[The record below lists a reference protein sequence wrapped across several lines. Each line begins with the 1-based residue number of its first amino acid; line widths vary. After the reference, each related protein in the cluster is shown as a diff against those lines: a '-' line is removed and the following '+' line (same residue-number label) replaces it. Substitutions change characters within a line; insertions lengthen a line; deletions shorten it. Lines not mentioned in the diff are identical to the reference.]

1 MSLIMIRHK
10 FNAVHTESDGY
21 KFASKKEAKRYQELK
36 LLQQCGDVVFF
47 LIQVPFRLP
56 GGVKYIVDFEIFWA
70 NGEVT
75 FEDVKG
81 FETDTFKMKRKMV
94 EELYAPVKIITS

>member
-1 MSLIMIRHK
+1 MIRHK
-10 FNAVHTESDGY
+10 FNAVRTESDGY

-94 EELYAPVKIITS
+94 EELYAPVKIITP

>member
-1 MSLIMIRHK
+1 MIRHK
-10 FNAVHTESDGY
+10 FNAVRTESDGY
-21 KFASKKEAKRYQELK
+21 KFASKKEAKRYKELK

-94 EELYAPVKIITS
+94 EELYAPIKIITS